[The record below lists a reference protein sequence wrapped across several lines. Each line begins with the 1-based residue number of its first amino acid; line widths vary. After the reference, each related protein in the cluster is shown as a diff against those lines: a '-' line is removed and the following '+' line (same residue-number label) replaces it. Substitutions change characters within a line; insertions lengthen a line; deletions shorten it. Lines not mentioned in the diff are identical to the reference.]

1 MRIELLI
8 NGDDEVR
15 LLSGHLKRVESVVQ
29 PADFNIG
36 GLKSMELIQNLN
48 EQQLDPQWV
57 ALILDARE
65 MGMSIDDIRKSL
77 SNFQEALSMIML
89 P

>member
-1 MRIELLI
+1 M
-8 NGDDEVR
+8 
-15 LLSGHLKRVESVVQ
+15 Q
-29 PADFNIG
+29 PADINIG
-36 GLKSMELIQNLN
+36 GMKIMELIQNLN

-57 ALILDARE
+57 ALIIDARD

-77 SNFQEALSMIML
+77 SNFQEALSVMML